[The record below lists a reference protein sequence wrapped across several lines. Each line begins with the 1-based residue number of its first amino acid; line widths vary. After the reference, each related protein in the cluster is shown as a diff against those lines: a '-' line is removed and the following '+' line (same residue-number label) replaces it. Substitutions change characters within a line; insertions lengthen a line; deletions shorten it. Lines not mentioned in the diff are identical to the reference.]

1 MPVSLFANSTPLS
14 PEILTASMRL
24 LSLTVRNYRIH
35 KDLTVNF
42 DPSRTLIGG
51 PNESG
56 KSTLAE
62 AAHRALF
69 LRAKTGGNLREE
81 MRSSLHQGEPE
92 VLLTFEAADTNWK
105 LEKRFAGPKGST
117 LLTDGFGRVYRDDEA
132 EAKLSEIHKCDTNG
146 GRVNAGQ
153 LPALWSHLWVWQ
165 GRSGEEP
172 STHTAQQKENL
183 VRHLQQDSV
192 AAVLQSAT
200 DQRVASLITDSYND
214 LFTTTGRP
222 KANSK
227 PELARIRF
235 EQTSDALQKAREAA
249 DRLAQAADDHNRA
262 EREIAEIT
270 AILPRIRESRTGTEA
285 KLRDVEVLRREE
297 ETQQRAAQ
305 AASIRREELESHDLK
320 IRALRARLMTETAAL
335 QPADEKLHS
344 LAQTEQSALS
354 TSQTAEAALKK
365 TSEVLRH
372 ARLLHELATATVNA
386 FEKSENH
393 QALVARVQEAA
404 ALQDEL
410 ITLQAEFAKL
420 PIVNAQDLARL
431 RKLETTVTQANAALD
446 AMATG
451 IDLIESTAPVF
462 LDGKPLKEGE
472 TRILADSG
480 ELHVGD
486 ARLRIRPGG
495 GNSLSEARQQTNAA
509 LDTLSTALKK
519 LALRDLEH
527 AATALEQRQMLEP
540 KIIGIEGRWKT
551 LGGATLP
558 TEIARANAER
568 DTAHEELQRR
578 IDFAT
583 DPTWVT
589 PADLPSAKQLVVN
602 TRDILAE
609 AESKENTARQQAEF
623 LRQKLNISSN
633 DLIQH
638 RDSTAAARQALRD
651 LQTSIKTHE
660 ETQGDEIARTQ
671 TIAKARELET
681 RTQAKLIAIREL
693 LAALNPEF
701 LAADLE
707 RFTRSLTAQENQLRQ
722 AENTRL
728 LACDR
733 LTLDGNNDPEAEL
746 RFAEARH
753 SAAQGTYTSELRR
766 AKAIEAL
773 NQLFTTSKEAIDRA
787 LVKPLADR
795 ITGYLQCLFGP
806 GTEARV
812 QLSDNGVE
820 SLELIRPGDPAFPF
834 IALSGGAKEQVAAAV
849 RLALAE
855 ILASDHEGTLPI
867 IFDDAF
873 VYSDPDRIQAL
884 QRMLDLA
891 AVRGL
896 QIIVL
901 TCTPA
906 DYASLGGHII
916 QIASLN

>member
-14 PEILTASMRL
+14 SEIHTASMRL

-35 KDLTVNF
+35 KDLTINF

-69 LRAKTGGNLREE
+69 LRAKAGGNLREE

-92 VLLTFEAADTNWK
+92 VLMTFEAVGTYWN
-105 LEKRFAGPKGST
+105 LEKRFAGSKGSA
-117 LLTDGFGRVYRDDEA
+117 LLTDGSGKVYRDDEA
-132 EAKLSEIHKCDTNG
+132 EAKLSEIHRCDTNG
-146 GRVNAGQ
+146 GRVSAGQ
-153 LPALWSHLWVWQ
+153 LPGLWSHLWVWQ

-192 AAVLQSAT
+192 TAVLQSAT
-200 DQRVASLITDSYND
+200 DQRVASRITDSYND
-214 LFTTTGRP
+214 LFTNTGRP
-222 KANSK
+222 KTGSK

-235 EQTSDALQKAREAA
+235 EEASDGLKKARETA
-249 DRLAQAADDHNRA
+249 DRLAEAADDHARA

-270 AILPRIRESRTGTEA
+270 VLLPKLHENRASTEA
-285 KLRDVEVLRREE
+285 KLRNAEALRRDE
-297 ETQQRAAQ
+297 ETQHRAAQ
-305 AASIRREELESHDLK
+305 TASIRREELESHDLK
-320 IRALRARLMTETAAL
+320 IRELQARLVAETAAL
-335 QPADEKLHS
+335 QPADEKLSS
-344 LAQTEQSALS
+344 LAQTEQSARA
-354 TSQTAEAALKK
+354 TSQTAEATLKE
-365 TSEVLRH
+365 TSEALRH
-372 ARLLHELATATVNA
+372 ARHHHDLATATVDA
-386 FEKSENH
+386 FEKTEVH
-393 QALVARVQEAA
+393 QAFVTRAVEAA
-404 ALQDEL
+404 GLQGEL
-410 ITLQAEFAKL
+410 ATLRADLAKL

-431 RKLETTVTQANAALD
+431 RKLETTVTLANAALD

-451 IDLIESTAPVF
+451 VELIESTSPVY
-462 LDGKPLKEGE
+462 LDGKPLKTGQ

-495 GNSLSEARQQTNAA
+495 GNSLAEARRQTDTARDA
-509 LDTLSTALKK
+509 LTTALQK
-519 LALRDLEH
+519 LALRDLEY
-527 AATALEQRQMLEP
+527 AATALEQRQTLEP
-540 KIIGIEGRWKT
+540 KITGIEVRWKA
-551 LGGATLP
+551 LGGPTLP
-558 TEIARANAER
+558 TDLARASAER

-578 IDFAT
+578 IDFAA
-583 DPTWVT
+583 DSTWVT
-589 PADLPSAKQLVVN
+589 PADLASARQLVIT
-602 TRDILAE
+602 TRDVLAA
-609 AESKENTARQQAEF
+609 AESRENTARQQAEL
-623 LRQKLNISSN
+623 LRQKLNTSSN
-633 DLIQH
+633 DLTQH
-638 RDSTAAARQALRD
+638 RDATTAARQALRD

-660 ETQGDEIARTQ
+660 ETHGDETARTQ
-671 TIAKARELET
+671 AIVAARELET
-681 RTQAKLIAIREL
+681 QTAAKLIATREL
-693 LAALNPEF
+693 LAALSPEF
-701 LAADLE
+701 LAADLD
-707 RFTRSLTAQENQLRQ
+707 RFTRSLTAQENHLRE
-722 AENTRL
+722 AENTCL
-728 LACDR
+728 LARDR
-733 LTLDGNNDPEAEL
+733 LTLDGSTDPEAEL

-753 SAAQGTYTSELRR
+753 IAAQGTYASELRR
-766 AKAIEAL
+766 AKAIEVL
-773 NQLFTTSKEAIDRA
+773 NQLFTNSKEAIDRA

-806 GTEARV
+806 STEARL

-820 SLELIRPGDPAFPF
+820 SLELIRPGDPAFSF
-834 IALSGGAKEQVAAAV
+834 VTLSGGAKEQVAAAV

-855 ILASDHEGTLPI
+855 ILAADHDGTLPI

-873 VYSDPDRIQAL
+873 AYSDPDRIQAL

-896 QIIVL
+896 QVIVL